1 MPIGYGYQSREN
13 SSYVDWASVAKGFT
27 DVIDADIKDR
37 ENRKAG
43 IEERDRKLSQTL
55 ANSPM
60 GQYRDGNA
68 FTSNAVDA
76 ITKQKQ
82 IAMKL
87 FKAGKISEKQINLIN
102 NNILDGTNTLFD
114 LQKTYQS
121 EYAKKMKGITDNSL
135 QAVNAFNMS
144 TIEAYADFSNSKAV
158 VDPATGVINLA
169 KMKKNEKTG
178 LMELTGEIIPVG
190 TGMKNMQTDIPT
202 FDLDG
207 NTTRDAES
215 KGALRTAVLQ
225 AAKMSR
231 AGSVTE
237 YLNSPEMMEKT
248 FPGGKKA
255 ADEFLRSIDNNVEK
269 YLSVPY
275 NMMSILTQ
283 NTGKYGAE
291 SYTYDKELAAKDKT
305 KILAMV
311 DPSTGLNVI
320 DPNGPHYKEQRQEA
334 FDYARNQI
342 ISKIDVEKKI
352 QSSTGQLSDV
362 TLGRKQFEYG
372 VKKEEQ
378 GAKNLGENV
387 GKFFTGSVNEQS
399 DASNYLNKIGISNYI
414 TEDADKNPIF
424 NVMGPDGQYVQFAPK
439 TPDEVRSAISSIMG
453 YAKKYISDTQIDET
467 DAVKYAREFSQ
478 GKTVNKPGKAIG
490 SEETGQKSYTKDI
503 NEYVSSSLDSQIMP
517 NKATETASN
526 LNSTFG
532 GLGFTFEA
540 DESTLGTTDDIIIY
554 KKGQD
559 ISKEKGVT
567 FSVDDKS
574 QVKNILNWL
583 SQNANA
589 TEAQN
594 FFESNPDKKAKAEP
608 TPASAPAPAPVKK
621 TPAPRP
627 GGK

>member
-1 MPIGYGYQSREN
+1 MPIGYGYESREN

-60 GQYRDGNA
+60 GQYRDGNT

-82 IAMKL
+82 IAMRL
-87 FKAGKISEKQINLIN
+87 FKSGKISEKQINLIN

-225 AAKMSR
+225 AATMSR

-291 SYTYDKELAAKDKT
+291 SYTYDKDLAAKDKT

-352 QSSTGQLSDV
+352 QASTGQLSDA
-362 TLGRKQFEYG
+362 TLGARQFAYG

-387 GKFFTGSVNEQS
+387 GKFFTGSTNDQS
-399 DASNYLNKIGISNYI
+399 DASNYLNKIGVANYI

-439 TPDEVRSAISSIMG
+439 TPNEVRSAISSIMG

-478 GKTVNKPGKAIG
+478 GKSVNKPGKAIG
-490 SEETGQKSYTKDI
+490 GAQQVSTEANPYNDFVKD
-503 NEYVSSSLDSQIMP
+503 
-517 NKATETASN
+517 
-526 LNSTFG
+526 
-532 GLGFTFEA
+532 FEA
-540 DESTLGTTDDIIIY
+540 NIPSSIFAKTEGNAISGIVDVVEKYGLTATQTTPGQDYIEISTGGTAPETIELSFDESDPAEQAKQ
-554 KKGQD
+554 KKRLMDFVKRVG
-559 ISKEKGVT
+559 
-567 FSVDDKS
+567 KS
-574 QVKNILNWL
+574 QLRLAGEEV
-583 SQNANA
+583 S
-589 TEAQN
+589 T
-594 FFESNPDKKAKAEP
+594 P
-608 TPASAPAPAPVKK
+608 TPAPGTPPATQNKSGVGSKYNTKK
-621 TPAPRP
+621 T
-627 GGK
+627 G

>member
-37 ENRKAG
+37 ENRKSG

-225 AAKMSR
+225 AATMSR

-342 ISKIDVEKKI
+342 ISKIDVDKKI

-387 GKFFTGSVNEQS
+387 GKFFTGSTNDQS
-399 DASNYLNKIGISNYI
+399 DASNYLNKIGVSNYI

-424 NVMGPDGQYVQFAPK
+424 NVMGPNGQYVQFAPK

-467 DAVKYAREFSQ
+467 DAVKYARDFSK
-478 GKTVNKPGKAIG
+478 GKSVNKPGKAIG
-490 SEETGQKSYTKDI
+490 GAQQVSTEANPYNDFVRDFEANVPSSIFAKTEGNAISGIADVVEKYGLTAEETT
-503 NEYVSSSLDSQIMP
+503 P
-517 NKATETASN
+517 
-526 LNSTFG
+526 
-532 GLGFTFEA
+532 
-540 DESTLGTTDDIIIY
+540 
-554 KKGQD
+554 GQD
-559 ISKEKGVT
+559 YIKISTGGTAPET
-567 FSVDDKS
+567 
-574 QVKNILNWL
+574 IEL
-583 SQNANA
+583 S
-589 TEAQN
+589 
-594 FFESNPDKKAKAEP
+594 FDESNPAEQAKQKKRLMDFVKRVGKSQLRLEGEEVA
-608 TPASAPAPAPVKK
+608 TPAPAPGTTPAASNSLNASNRKK
-621 TPAPRP
+621 T
-627 GGK
+627 K